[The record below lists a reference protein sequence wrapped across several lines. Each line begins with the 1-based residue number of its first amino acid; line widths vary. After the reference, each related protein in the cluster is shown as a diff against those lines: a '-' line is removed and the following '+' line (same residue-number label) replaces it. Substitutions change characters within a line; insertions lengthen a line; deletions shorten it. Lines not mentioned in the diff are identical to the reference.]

1 VPRGNVRARDPALPG
16 QSTVLLRCDDGG
28 ARGMI
33 DYLGAAVL
41 FVFIVA
47 VLIVLWRREH
57 R

>member
-1 VPRGNVRARDPALPG
+1 
-16 QSTVLLRCDDGG
+16 
-28 ARGMI
+28 MI

>member
-1 VPRGNVRARDPALPG
+1 LSGRPA
-16 QSTVLLRCDDGG
+16 SLLRCEDGG

-33 DYLGAAVL
+33 DYIGAAVL

>member
-1 VPRGNVRARDPALPG
+1 
-16 QSTVLLRCDDGG
+16 
-28 ARGMI
+28 MI

-47 VLIVLWRREH
+47 VLIMLWRREH

>member
-1 VPRGNVRARDPALPG
+1 LA
-16 QSTVLLRCDDGG
+16 VLLRCDNGG

>member
-16 QSTVLLRCDDGG
+16 QSIVLLRCHDGG

>member
-1 VPRGNVRARDPALPG
+1 M
-16 QSTVLLRCDDGG
+16 LLRCEDGG
-28 ARGMI
+28 ASGMT
-33 DYLGAAVL
+33 DYIGAAVI